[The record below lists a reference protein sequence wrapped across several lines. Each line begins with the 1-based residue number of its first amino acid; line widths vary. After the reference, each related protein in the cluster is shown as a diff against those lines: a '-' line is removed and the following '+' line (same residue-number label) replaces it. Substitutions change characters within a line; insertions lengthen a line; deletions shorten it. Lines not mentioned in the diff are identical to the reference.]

1 MHRKKF
7 LLEMLLYSAWL
18 PLSILLISF
27 YRFYSFH
34 PDGNAL
40 AADLVPMLVNFIY
53 LFLIALPSAVPVTIA
68 LRLIYRRTKIT
79 AFAVGAVT
87 VPLATFAGLV
97 GGLLGP
103 LGIFLYVQVA
113 GLPAWI
119 ALGTLVLI
127 GNIRNRKKV

>member
-1 MHRKKF
+1 
-7 LLEMLLYSAWL
+7 MLLYSAWL

-34 PDGNAL
+34 PDAMLWQPFSTNASEFL
-40 AADLVPMLVNFIY
+40 Y

-79 AFAVGAVT
+79 AFAVGAIT